1 MLHKDIGEKKILF
14 SMKQKHH
21 KAKNKNLLE
30 KLNKSVSFVL
40 LNIPA
45 SAVSCLQFS
54 QQILYIKF

>member
-1 MLHKDIGEKKILF
+1 
-14 SMKQKHH
+14 MKQKHH